1 ILYMNSL
8 LINKISEMKK
18 EYKNNK
24 YLFIPQILV
33 IDLIKQLG
41 AEEKD
46 INTLMEYGDYLAQ
59 DPTLSF
65 RYSRTGR
72 YLFDNDL
79 ETISRLEYQPFVL
92 TEEDGFIREDSGAQR
107 HFRALD
113 DRWQSN
119 TAYQALLKLKMLLI
133 QGNTFTPRHLTD
145 QQSPKSISTVFHLRL
160 IAQPDSLS
168 ELSIEGVHKD
178 GVDHTMIV
186 MMNKHN
192 VKDNTGAL
200 RVHSPQEAIGTPWQ
214 EINPEN
220 VLYEHNNAQYLDVLL
235 IADNE
240 LNHSGTPIFTHD
252 NKNQAYQD
260 FMVLLSRYPTIDSH
274 PSHKFDSMNA
284 HPDLPLTLYLNQS
297 VA

>member
-1 ILYMNSL
+1 M
-8 LINKISEMKK
+8 
-18 EYKNNK
+18 
-24 YLFIPQILV
+24 
-33 IDLIKQLG
+33 
-41 AEEKD
+41 
-46 INTLMEYGDYLAQ
+46 
-59 DPTLSF
+59 SF
-65 RYSRTGR
+65 RHSRTGR
-72 YLFDNDL
+72 YLFDN
-79 ETISRLEYQPFVL
+79 EAKTISRLEYQPFVL

-107 HFRALD
+107 HFRAID

-133 QGNTFTPRHLTD
+133 EGNRFTPRRLTD

-160 IAQPDSLS
+160 IAEPNSLS

-186 MMNKHN
+186 MMNKNN
-192 VKDNTGAL
+192 VKNNSGAL

-214 EINPEN
+214 DINPNN
-220 VLYEHNNAQYLDVLL
+220 VLYEHNNAQYLDILL

-252 NKNQAYQD
+252 NNHSAYQD
-260 FMVLLSRYPTIDSH
+260 FIVLLSRYPTVDTH
-274 PSHKFDSMNA
+274 PSHQFDSTQL
-284 HPDLPLTLYLNQS
+284 HPDLPLTLHLNKQ

>member
-1 ILYMNSL
+1 MNNL
-8 LINKISEMKK
+8 LINKINEIRKK
-18 EYKNNK
+18 YKNNK
-24 YLFIPQILV
+24 YFFIPQNIV

-46 INTLMEYGDYLAQ
+46 INALMEYGDYLAQ

-65 RYSRTGR
+65 RHSRTGR
-72 YLFDNDL
+72 YLFDNDM
-79 ETISRLEYQPFVL
+79 ETISRLEYQPFIL

-119 TAYQALLKLKMLLI
+119 TAYQAILKLKMLLI

-145 QQSPKSISTVFHLRL
+145 QNSPKSISTVFHLRL

-186 MMNKHN
+186 MMNKNN

-200 RVHSPQEAIGTPWQ
+200 RVHSPKEAIGTPWQ

-260 FMVLLSRYPTIDSH
+260 FIVLLSRYPTVDAH

-284 HPDLPLTLYLNQS
+284 HPDLSLTLYLNQS

>member
-1 ILYMNSL
+1 MNGL
-8 LINKISEMKK
+8 LIDKISEIKK

-24 YLFIPQILV
+24 YVFIPQNIV

-41 AEEKD
+41 AKEKD

-65 RYSRTGR
+65 RHTRTGR
-72 YLFDNDL
+72 YLFDNDI

-119 TAYQALLKLKMLLI
+119 TTYQALLKLKMLLI
-133 QGNTFTPRHLTD
+133 QGNAFTPRHLTD

-214 EINPEN
+214 KINPEN

-260 FMVLLSRYPTIDSH
+260 FMVLLSRYPTVDAH

>member
-1 ILYMNSL
+1 MNSL
-8 LINKISEMKK
+8 LINKISEIRK

-24 YLFIPQILV
+24 YVFIPQDIV

-46 INTLMEYGDYLAQ
+46 INALMEYGDYLAQ

-65 RYSRTGR
+65 RHSRTGR
-72 YLFDNDL
+72 YLFDNDIA
-79 ETISRLEYQPFVL
+79 TISRLEYQPFVL

-145 QQSPKSISTVFHLRL
+145 QNSPKSISTVFHLRL

-186 MMNKHN
+186 MMNKNN

-200 RVHSPQEAIGTPWQ
+200 RVHSPKEAIGTPWQ
-214 EINPEN
+214 EINPKN

-260 FMVLLSRYPTIDSH
+260 FIVLLSRYPTVDSH
-274 PSHKFDSMNA
+274 PSHKFDSMNS

>member
-1 ILYMNSL
+1 MNSL
-8 LINKISEMKK
+8 LINKISEIRK

-24 YLFIPQILV
+24 YVFIPQNIV

-65 RYSRTGR
+65 RHSRTGR
-72 YLFDNDL
+72 YLFDNDI

-92 TEEDGFIREDSGAQR
+92 TEEDGFIREDSGTQR

-145 QQSPKSISTVFHLRL
+145 QNSPKSISTVFHLRL

-186 MMNKHN
+186 MMNKNN

-200 RVHSPQEAIGTPWQ
+200 RVHSPKEAIGTPWQ

-260 FMVLLSRYPTIDSH
+260 FIVLLSRYPTVDTH

>member
-1 ILYMNSL
+1 MNSL
-8 LINKISEMKK
+8 LINKISEIRK

-24 YLFIPQILV
+24 YVFIPQDIV

-46 INTLMEYGDYLAQ
+46 INALMEYGDYLAQ

-65 RYSRTGR
+65 RHSRTGR
-72 YLFDNDL
+72 YLFDNDI
-79 ETISRLEYQPFVL
+79 EMISRLEYQPFVL

-145 QQSPKSISTVFHLRL
+145 QNSPKSISTVFHLRL

-186 MMNKHN
+186 MMNKNN

-200 RVHSPQEAIGTPWQ
+200 RVHSPKEAIGTPWQ
-214 EINPEN
+214 EIAPEN
-220 VLYEHNNAQYLDVLL
+220 VLYEHNNAQYLDILL

-260 FMVLLSRYPTIDSH
+260 FIVLLSRYPTVDAH

>member
-1 ILYMNSL
+1 MNSL

-92 TEEDGFIREDSGAQR
+92 TEEDGFIRENSGAQR

>member
-1 ILYMNSL
+1 MNSL
-8 LINKISEMKK
+8 LINKISEIRK

-24 YLFIPQILV
+24 YVFIPQDIV

-46 INTLMEYGDYLAQ
+46 INALMEYGDYLAQ

-65 RYSRTGR
+65 RHSRTGR
-72 YLFDNDL
+72 YLFDNDIA
-79 ETISRLEYQPFVL
+79 TISRLEYQPFVL

-145 QQSPKSISTVFHLRL
+145 QNSPKSISTVFHLRL

-186 MMNKHN
+186 MMNKNN

-200 RVHSPQEAIGTPWQ
+200 RVHSPKETIGTPWQ

-260 FMVLLSRYPTIDSH
+260 FIVLLSRYPTVDSH
-274 PSHKFDSMNA
+274 PSHKFDSMNS

>member
-1 ILYMNSL
+1 MNSL
-8 LINKISEMKK
+8 LINKISEIRK

-24 YLFIPQILV
+24 YVFIPQNIV

-41 AEEKD
+41 AKEKD

-65 RYSRTGR
+65 RHSRTGR
-72 YLFDNDL
+72 YLFDNDI

-145 QQSPKSISTVFHLRL
+145 QNSPKSISTVFHLRL

-186 MMNKHN
+186 MMNKNN

-200 RVHSPQEAIGTPWQ
+200 RVHSPKEAIGTPWQ

-260 FMVLLSRYPTIDSH
+260 FIVLLSRYPTVDTH

>member
-1 ILYMNSL
+1 MNSL
-8 LINKISEMKK
+8 LINKINEIKK

-24 YLFIPQILV
+24 YVFIPQNVV
-33 IDLIKQLG
+33 INLIKQLG

-46 INTLMEYGDYLAQ
+46 INTLIEYGDYLAQ

-65 RYSRTGR
+65 RHSRTGR
-72 YLFDNDL
+72 YLFDNDI

-260 FMVLLSRYPTIDSH
+260 FMVLLSRYPTVDTH

>member
-1 ILYMNSL
+1 MNSL
-8 LINKISEMKK
+8 FINKISEIRK

-24 YLFIPQILV
+24 YVFIPQDIV

-46 INTLMEYGDYLAQ
+46 INALMEYGDYLAQ

-65 RYSRTGR
+65 RHSRTGR
-72 YLFDNDL
+72 YLFDNDIA
-79 ETISRLEYQPFVL
+79 TISRLEYQPFVL

-145 QQSPKSISTVFHLRL
+145 QNSPKSISTVFHLRL

-186 MMNKHN
+186 MMNKNN

-200 RVHSPQEAIGTPWQ
+200 RVHSPKEAIGTPWQ

-260 FMVLLSRYPTIDSH
+260 FIVLLSRYPTVDSH
-274 PSHKFDSMNA
+274 PSHKFDSMNS

>member
-1 ILYMNSL
+1 MNSL
-8 LINKISEMKK
+8 LINKISEIRK

-24 YLFIPQILV
+24 YVFIPQDIV

-46 INTLMEYGDYLAQ
+46 INALMEYGDYLAQ

-65 RYSRTGR
+65 RHSRTGR
-72 YLFDNDL
+72 YLFDNDIA
-79 ETISRLEYQPFVL
+79 TISRLEYQPFVL

-119 TAYQALLKLKMLLI
+119 TAYQALLKFKMLLI

-145 QQSPKSISTVFHLRL
+145 QNSPKSISTVFHLRL

-186 MMNKHN
+186 MMNKNN

-200 RVHSPQEAIGTPWQ
+200 RVHSPKEAIGTPWQ

-260 FMVLLSRYPTIDSH
+260 FIVLLSRYPTVDSH
-274 PSHKFDSMNA
+274 PSHKFDSMNS

>member
-1 ILYMNSL
+1 MNSL

-113 DRWQSN
+113 DRWQSK
-119 TAYQALLKLKMLLI
+119 YRLSSLI
-133 QGNTFTPRHLTD
+133 
-145 QQSPKSISTVFHLRL
+145 KI
-160 IAQPDSLS
+160 
-168 ELSIEGVHKD
+168 KD
-178 GVDHTMIV
+178 V
-186 MMNKHN
+186 
-192 VKDNTGAL
+192 
-200 RVHSPQEAIGTPWQ
+200 
-214 EINPEN
+214 IN
-220 VLYEHNNAQYLDVLL
+220 
-235 IADNE
+235 
-240 LNHSGTPIFTHD
+240 
-252 NKNQAYQD
+252 
-260 FMVLLSRYPTIDSH
+260 SR
-274 PSHKFDSMNA
+274 
-284 HPDLPLTLYLNQS
+284 
-297 VA
+297 

>member
-1 ILYMNSL
+1 MNSL

-252 NKNQAYQD
+252 NKNQTYQD

>member
-1 ILYMNSL
+1 MSSL
-8 LINKISEMKK
+8 TNR
-18 EYKNNK
+18 
-24 YLFIPQILV
+24 
-33 IDLIKQLG
+33 
-41 AEEKD
+41 
-46 INTLMEYGDYLAQ
+46 
-59 DPTLSF
+59 TLSF
-65 RYSRTGR
+65 
-72 YLFDNDL
+72 DHDIK
-79 ETISRLEYQPFVL
+79 TISRLEYQPFVL

-107 HFRALD
+107 HFRAID

-145 QQSPKSISTVFHLRL
+145 QNSPKSISTVFHLRL

-186 MMNKHN
+186 MMNKNN
-192 VKDNTGAL
+192 VKDKTGTL
-200 RVHSPQEAIGTPWQ
+200 RVHSPNEPIGTPWQ
-214 EINPEN
+214 KIAPEN
-220 VLYEHNNAQYLDVLL
+220 VLYEHDNAQYLDILL

-260 FMVLLSRYPTIDSH
+260 FIVLLSRYPTVDSH
-274 PSHKFDSMNA
+274 PSHKFDSMNS

>member
-1 ILYMNSL
+1 MNSL
-8 LINKISEMKK
+8 LINKINEIKK

-24 YLFIPQILV
+24 YVFIPQNVV
-33 IDLIKQLG
+33 INLIKQLG

-46 INTLMEYGDYLAQ
+46 INTLIEYGDYLAQ

-65 RYSRTGR
+65 RHSRTGR
-72 YLFDNDL
+72 YLFDNDI

-260 FMVLLSRYPTIDSH
+260 FMVLLSRYPTVDTH
-274 PSHKFDSMNA
+274 PSHKFDSINA

>member
-1 ILYMNSL
+1 MNSL
-8 LINKISEMKK
+8 LINKISEIRK

-24 YLFIPQILV
+24 YVFIPQNIV

-65 RYSRTGR
+65 RHSRTGR
-72 YLFDNDL
+72 YLFDNDI

-92 TEEDGFIREDSGAQR
+92 TEEDRFIREDSGAQR

-145 QQSPKSISTVFHLRL
+145 QNSPKSISTVFHLRL

-186 MMNKHN
+186 MMNKNN

-200 RVHSPQEAIGTPWQ
+200 RVHSPKEAIGTPWQ

-260 FMVLLSRYPTIDSH
+260 FIVLLSRYPTVDTH

>member
-1 ILYMNSL
+1 MNSL
-8 LINKISEMKK
+8 LTNKINEIKK

-24 YLFIPQILV
+24 YVFIPQNVV

-46 INTLMEYGDYLAQ
+46 INTLIEYGDYLAQ

-65 RYSRTGR
+65 RHSRTGR
-72 YLFDNDL
+72 YLFDNDI

-186 MMNKHN
+186 TMNKHN

-260 FMVLLSRYPTIDSH
+260 FMVLLSRYPTVDAH

>member
-1 ILYMNSL
+1 MNSL
-8 LINKISEMKK
+8 LINKINEIKK

-24 YLFIPQILV
+24 YVFIPQNVV
-33 IDLIKQLG
+33 INLIKQLG

-46 INTLMEYGDYLAQ
+46 INTLIEYGDYLAQ

-65 RYSRTGR
+65 RHSRTGR
-72 YLFDNDL
+72 YLFDNDI

-145 QQSPKSISTVFHLRL
+145 QQSPKSISTVFYLRL

-260 FMVLLSRYPTIDSH
+260 FMVLLSRYPTVDTH

>member
-1 ILYMNSL
+1 MNSL
-8 LINKISEMKK
+8 LINKISEIRK
-18 EYKNNK
+18 EYKNDK
-24 YLFIPQILV
+24 YVFIPQDIV

-46 INTLMEYGDYLAQ
+46 INALMEYGDYLAQ

-65 RYSRTGR
+65 RHSRTGR
-72 YLFDNDL
+72 YLFDNDIA
-79 ETISRLEYQPFVL
+79 TISRLEYQPFVL

-145 QQSPKSISTVFHLRL
+145 QNSPKSISTVFHLRL

-186 MMNKHN
+186 MMNKNN

-200 RVHSPQEAIGTPWQ
+200 RVHSPKEAIGTPWQ

-260 FMVLLSRYPTIDSH
+260 FIVLLSRYPTVDSH
-274 PSHKFDSMNA
+274 PSHKFDSMNS

>member
-1 ILYMNSL
+1 MNSL
-8 LINKISEMKK
+8 LINKINEIKK

-24 YLFIPQILV
+24 YVFIPQNVV
-33 IDLIKQLG
+33 INLIKQLG

-46 INTLMEYGDYLAQ
+46 INTLIEYGDYLAQ

-65 RYSRTGR
+65 RHSRTGR
-72 YLFDNDL
+72 YLFDNDI

-92 TEEDGFIREDSGAQR
+92 SEEDGFIREDSGAQR

-200 RVHSPQEAIGTPWQ
+200 RIHSPQEAIGTPWQ

-260 FMVLLSRYPTIDSH
+260 FMVLLSRYPTVDTH

>member
-1 ILYMNSL
+1 MNNL
-8 LINKISEMKK
+8 LINKINEIKK

-24 YLFIPQILV
+24 YVFIPQNVV
-33 IDLIKQLG
+33 INLIKQLG

-46 INTLMEYGDYLAQ
+46 INTLKKYGDYLAQ

-65 RYSRTGR
+65 RHSRAGR
-72 YLFDNDL
+72 YLFDNDI
-79 ETISRLEYQPFVL
+79 ETISRLEYQPFIL

-107 HFRALD
+107 NFRALD

-133 QGNTFTPRHLTD
+133 QGNIFTPRHLTD
-145 QQSPKSISTVFHLRL
+145 QQSPKSISTVFHLKL

-186 MMNKHN
+186 MMNKDN
-192 VKDNTGAL
+192 VKNNTGTL

-214 EINPEN
+214 EITPEHM
-220 VLYEHNNAQYLDVLL
+220 LYEHSNAQYLDVLL

-260 FMVLLSRYPTIDSH
+260 FIVLLSRYPTVDAH

>member
-1 ILYMNSL
+1 MNSL
-8 LINKISEMKK
+8 LINKISEIRK

-24 YLFIPQILV
+24 YVFIPQNIV

-65 RYSRTGR
+65 RHSRTGR
-72 YLFDNDL
+72 YLFDNDI

-145 QQSPKSISTVFHLRL
+145 QNSPKSISTVFHLRL

-186 MMNKHN
+186 MMNKNN

-200 RVHSPQEAIGTPWQ
+200 RVHSPKEAIGTPWQ

-220 VLYEHNNAQYLDVLL
+220 VLYEHNNAQYLDILL

-260 FMVLLSRYPTIDSH
+260 FIVLLSRYPTVDTH

>member
-1 ILYMNSL
+1 MNDL
-8 LINKISEMKK
+8 LTNKINKIKE

-24 YLFIPQILV
+24 YVFIPQKIV

-41 AEEKD
+41 ATEKD
-46 INTLMEYGDYLAQ
+46 IDTLIEYGDYLAQ

-65 RYSRTGR
+65 RHSRTGR
-72 YLFDNDL
+72 YLFDN
-79 ETISRLEYQPFVL
+79 EAKTISRLEYQPFVL

-107 HFRALD
+107 HFRAID

-133 QGNTFTPRHLTD
+133 EGNRFTPRRLTD

-160 IAQPDSLS
+160 IAEPNSLS

-186 MMNKHN
+186 MMNKNN
-192 VKDNTGAL
+192 VKDNSGAL

-214 EINPEN
+214 DINPNN
-220 VLYEHNNAQYLDVLL
+220 VLYEHNNAQYLDILL

-252 NKNQAYQD
+252 NNHSAYQD
-260 FMVLLSRYPTIDSH
+260 FIVLLSRYPTVDTH
-274 PSHKFDSMNA
+274 PSHQFDSTQL
-284 HPDLPLTLYLNQS
+284 HPDLPLTLHLNKQ

>member
-1 ILYMNSL
+1 MNNL
-8 LINKISEMKK
+8 LINKINEIRKK
-18 EYKNNK
+18 YKNNK
-24 YLFIPQILV
+24 YVFIPQNIV

-46 INTLMEYGDYLAQ
+46 INALMEYGDYLAQ

-65 RYSRTGR
+65 RHSRTGR
-72 YLFDNDL
+72 YLFDNDM

-119 TAYQALLKLKMLLI
+119 TAYQAILKLKMLLI

-145 QQSPKSISTVFHLRL
+145 QNSPKSISTVFHLRL

-186 MMNKHN
+186 MMNKNN

-200 RVHSPQEAIGTPWQ
+200 RVHSPKEAIGTPWQ

-260 FMVLLSRYPTIDSH
+260 FIVLLSRYPTVDAH

-284 HPDLPLTLYLNQS
+284 HPDLSLTLYLNQS

>member
-1 ILYMNSL
+1 MNSL
-8 LINKISEMKK
+8 LINKISEIRK

-24 YLFIPQILV
+24 YVFIPQNIV

-65 RYSRTGR
+65 RHSRTGR
-72 YLFDNDL
+72 YLFDNDI

-107 HFRALD
+107 HFRALN

-145 QQSPKSISTVFHLRL
+145 QNSPKSISTVFHLRL

-186 MMNKHN
+186 MMNKNN

-200 RVHSPQEAIGTPWQ
+200 RVHSPKEAIGTPWQ

-260 FMVLLSRYPTIDSH
+260 FIVLLSRYPTVDTH

>member
-1 ILYMNSL
+1 MNSL
-8 LINKISEMKK
+8 IINKISEIRK

-24 YLFIPQILV
+24 YVFIPQDIV

-46 INTLMEYGDYLAQ
+46 INALMEYGDYLAQ

-65 RYSRTGR
+65 RHSRTGR
-72 YLFDNDL
+72 YLFDNDIA
-79 ETISRLEYQPFVL
+79 TISRLEYQPFVL

-145 QQSPKSISTVFHLRL
+145 QNSPKSISTVFHLRL

-186 MMNKHN
+186 MMNKNN

-200 RVHSPQEAIGTPWQ
+200 RVHSPKEAIGTPWQ

-260 FMVLLSRYPTIDSH
+260 FIVLLSRYPTVDSH
-274 PSHKFDSMNA
+274 PSHKFDSMNS

>member
-1 ILYMNSL
+1 MNSL

>member
-1 ILYMNSL
+1 MNSL

-240 LNHSGTPIFTHD
+240 LNHSGTPIFTYD

>member
-1 ILYMNSL
+1 
-8 LINKISEMKK
+8 
-18 EYKNNK
+18 
-24 YLFIPQILV
+24 
-33 IDLIKQLG
+33 
-41 AEEKD
+41 
-46 INTLMEYGDYLAQ
+46 
-59 DPTLSF
+59 
-65 RYSRTGR
+65 
-72 YLFDNDL
+72 
-79 ETISRLEYQPFVL
+79 
-92 TEEDGFIREDSGAQR
+92 
-107 HFRALD
+107 
-113 DRWQSN
+113 
-119 TAYQALLKLKMLLI
+119 MLLI

-145 QQSPKSISTVFHLRL
+145 QNSPKSISTVFHLRL

-186 MMNKHN
+186 MMNKNN

-200 RVHSPQEAIGTPWQ
+200 RVHSPKEAIGTPWQ

-260 FMVLLSRYPTIDSH
+260 FIVLLSRYPTVDSH
-274 PSHKFDSMNA
+274 PSHKFDSMNS

>member
-1 ILYMNSL
+1 MNSL
-8 LINKISEMKK
+8 LTNKINEIKK

-24 YLFIPQILV
+24 YVFIPQNVV

-46 INTLMEYGDYLAQ
+46 INTLIEYGDYLAQ

-65 RYSRTGR
+65 RHSRTGR
-72 YLFDNDL
+72 YLFDNDI

-186 MMNKHN
+186 TMNKHN

-260 FMVLLSRYPTIDSH
+260 FMVLLSRYPTVDAH
-274 PSHKFDSMNA
+274 PSHKFDSINA

>member
-1 ILYMNSL
+1 MNSL
-8 LINKISEMKK
+8 FINKISEIRK

-24 YLFIPQILV
+24 YVFIPQDIV

-46 INTLMEYGDYLAQ
+46 INALMEYGDYLAQ

-65 RYSRTGR
+65 RHSRTGR
-72 YLFDNDL
+72 YLFDNDIA
-79 ETISRLEYQPFVL
+79 TISRLEYQPFVL

-145 QQSPKSISTVFHLRL
+145 QNSPKSISTVFHLRL

-186 MMNKHN
+186 MMNKNN

-200 RVHSPQEAIGTPWQ
+200 RVHSPKEAIGTPWQ
-214 EINPEN
+214 EVNPEN

-260 FMVLLSRYPTIDSH
+260 FIVLLSRYPTVDSH
-274 PSHKFDSMNA
+274 PSHKFDSMNS

>member
-1 ILYMNSL
+1 MNSL
-8 LINKISEMKK
+8 LIDKISEIRK

-24 YLFIPQILV
+24 YVFIPQNIV

-41 AEEKD
+41 AKEKD

-65 RYSRTGR
+65 RHTRTGR
-72 YLFDNDL
+72 YLFDNDI

-145 QQSPKSISTVFHLRL
+145 QNSPKSISTVFHLRL

-186 MMNKHN
+186 MMNKNN

-200 RVHSPQEAIGTPWQ
+200 RVHSPKEAIGTPWQ
-214 EINPEN
+214 NITPEN
-220 VLYEHNNAQYLDVLL
+220 VLYEHNNAQYLDILL

-260 FMVLLSRYPTIDSH
+260 FIVLLSRYPTVDSH
-274 PSHKFDSMNA
+274 PSHKFDSMNS
-284 HPDLPLTLYLNQS
+284 HPDLPLTLYLNQQAS
-297 VA
+297 

>member
-1 ILYMNSL
+1 MNSL
-8 LINKISEMKK
+8 LINKISEIRK

-24 YLFIPQILV
+24 YVFIPQDIV

-46 INTLMEYGDYLAQ
+46 INALMEYGDYLAQ

-65 RYSRTGR
+65 RHSRTGR
-72 YLFDNDL
+72 YLFDNDIA
-79 ETISRLEYQPFVL
+79 TISRLEYQPFLL

-145 QQSPKSISTVFHLRL
+145 QNSPKSISTVFHLRL

-186 MMNKHN
+186 MMNKNN

-200 RVHSPQEAIGTPWQ
+200 RVHSPKEAIGTPWQ

-260 FMVLLSRYPTIDSH
+260 FIVLLSRYPTVDSH
-274 PSHKFDSMNA
+274 PSHKFDSMNS

>member
-1 ILYMNSL
+1 MNSL
-8 LINKISEMKK
+8 LINKINEIKK

-24 YLFIPQILV
+24 YVFIPQNIV
-33 IDLIKQLG
+33 INLIKQLG

-46 INTLMEYGDYLAQ
+46 INTLIEYGDYLAQ

-65 RYSRTGR
+65 RHSRTGR
-72 YLFDNDL
+72 YLFDNDI

-260 FMVLLSRYPTIDSH
+260 FMVLLSRYPTVDTH

>member
-1 ILYMNSL
+1 MNSL
-8 LINKISEMKK
+8 LINKISEIRK

-24 YLFIPQILV
+24 YVFIPQDIV

-46 INTLMEYGDYLAQ
+46 INALMEYGDYLAQ

-65 RYSRTGR
+65 RHSRTGR
-72 YLFDNDL
+72 YLFDNDIA
-79 ETISRLEYQPFVL
+79 TISRLEYQPFVL
-92 TEEDGFIREDSGAQR
+92 TEEDGFIREDSGTQR

-145 QQSPKSISTVFHLRL
+145 QNSPKSISTVFHLRL

-186 MMNKHN
+186 MMNKNN

-200 RVHSPQEAIGTPWQ
+200 RVHSPKEAIGTPWQ

-260 FMVLLSRYPTIDSH
+260 FIVLLSRYPTVDSH
-274 PSHKFDSMNA
+274 PSHKFDSMNS

>member
-1 ILYMNSL
+1 MNSL

-145 QQSPKSISTVFHLRL
+145 QQSPKSISTVFYLRL